1 MGWWVFM
8 LEIKKIHKVYTT
20 DNFKQTA
27 LDNVSLNFRESE
39 FVSMFPPENAGD
51 IADILSID
59 THFDNFILGAGQLI
73 EFIKNSIEKI
83 EIGSDILKAKTYLEH
98 KKSNRNGHQ

>member
-1 MGWWVFM
+1 M

-39 FVSMFPPENAGD
+39 FVSIF
-51 IADILSID
+51 
-59 THFDNFILGAGQLI
+59 
-73 EFIKNSIEKI
+73 
-83 EIGSDILKAKTYLEH
+83 YLLVVV
-98 KKSNRNGHQ
+98 KLRY

>member
-27 LDNVSLNFRESE
+27 LDNVSLNFVFKSICDMLITYLL
-39 FVSMFPPENAGD
+39 V
-51 IADILSID
+51 ILS
-59 THFDNFILGAGQLI
+59 
-73 EFIKNSIEKI
+73 K
-83 EIGSDILKAKTYLEH
+83 
-98 KKSNRNGHQ
+98 